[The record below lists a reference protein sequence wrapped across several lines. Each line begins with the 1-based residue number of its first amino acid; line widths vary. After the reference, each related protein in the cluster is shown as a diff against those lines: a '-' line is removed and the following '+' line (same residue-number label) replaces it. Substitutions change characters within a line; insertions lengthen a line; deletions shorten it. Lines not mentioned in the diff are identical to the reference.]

1 MECNHCGWIS
11 LRTKTQCDYCSR
23 QMSGTIVEVKPDEQ
37 TQAKTKA
44 ETKTEE
50 DVLTFEEKA
59 PDPVEKRKPGRPRKI
74 Q

>member
-1 MECNHCGWIS
+1 
-11 LRTKTQCDYCSR
+11 
-23 QMSGTIVEVKPDEQ
+23 MSGTIVEVKPDEQ